1 MNNKV
6 IAIDGPAGAGKSTI
20 ARKLADMLGYTYVD
34 SGAMYRAL
42 TLKLLKDNTDLT
54 DMDTVVKTAENADID
69 FIINSIYLDGA
80 VVDREIRE
88 ENVNW
93 NVSCVAAIPEVRR
106 IMVDLQRKVS
116 KNKNVVMDGRDVGTV
131 IFPDADYKF
140 FVTASVE
147 ERAERRYNEI
157 LQKGY
162 SADINDIKAQIENR
176 DHIDS
181 TRCDSP
187 LKKADNAIC
196 IETTG
201 KNISEVM
208 REVLSYIK

>member
-42 TLKLLKDNTDLT
+42 TLKLLKEKVNFR
-54 DMDTVVKTAENADID
+54 DTGAIITITEKADID
-69 FIINSIYLDGA
+69 FINNSIYLDG
-80 VVDREIRE
+80 VIVDREIRE
-88 ENVNW
+88 EDVNR

-131 IFPDADYKF
+131 IFPEADYKF
-140 FVTASVE
+140 FITASVQ
-147 ERAERRYNEI
+147 ERAERRYKEI
-157 LQKGY
+157 LQRGY

-201 KNISEVM
+201 KNIDEVM
-208 REVLSYIK
+208 REVLSYI